1 MNLYTVNTPQ
11 LLEGQFPIH
20 SRSGKKNGNTLPR
33 VPRPTRQ
40 LAALGP
46 QDCPGVQIV
55 SWGVFSNYSARAEL
69 FFLAEKLMTSCS
81 DEEDW
86 DGRAAANSSLVT
98 LPIQL

>member
-1 MNLYTVNTPQ
+1 MNWK
-11 LLEGQFPIH
+11 I
-20 SRSGKKNGNTLPR
+20 
-33 VPRPTRQ
+33 RPPRQ

-46 QDCPGVQIV
+46 RDCPGVQIV
-55 SWGVFSNYSARAEL
+55 SWGIFSNTSLLSAVYHYSAQAGL

-98 LPIQL
+98 LPIEL

>member
-1 MNLYTVNTPQ
+1 MNWK
-11 LLEGQFPIH
+11 I
-20 SRSGKKNGNTLPR
+20 
-33 VPRPTRQ
+33 RPPRQ

-46 QDCPGVQIV
+46 RDCPGVQIV
-55 SWGVFSNYSARAEL
+55 SWGVISNYSAWAGL

-98 LPIQL
+98 LPIEL